1 MLSFLRP
8 CLVLA
13 LVLLS
18 AVKLTAQPAFDFNE
32 NCQLAYHHIIQLKVA
47 NAQRLI
53 ERERKTHPD
62 NLVPYFLENYI
73 AAFKLLFNGD
83 AGDYDAYLS
92 GNEKR
97 LAQLKSGPTSS
108 PYYLFLQS
116 IVHLQTGA
124 CKYKFGDK
132 VSAFWDIRRA
142 YLQIIDNQKKFPDFG
157 PNKIVLGPM
166 KALVGSIPANYR
178 WATRLLGFK
187 NGSIVEGLDLMHTF
201 LNKQHPEGDF
211 FKQEAVFYYVY
222 MIFYLKHQP
231 DKAIAVIKNRNLDLK
246 NNALYA
252 FMAANLYLND
262 HSAARAMEILKQ
274 RQANPSYMDLP
285 VMHYELATAYMY
297 HLNLDGAIREFKRFL
312 DNYKGQLY
320 AKDALYKISAAYYL
334 KGNRPA
340 AEEYRK
346 RVLSRGSEVADADKV
361 AMREVKSGEWPE
373 PVILQARLLFT
384 GGYFEEALQKLLTK
398 SVKDYHVLE
407 NKVKYSYFLARIRDE
422 MGQEDQA
429 LLLYKAAIAGGQKLP
444 EYYAARAALQMGFI
458 YEKRGE
464 KEKAIASFKQ
474 CLGMPNEE
482 YKETLDQRAKSGINR
497 LTVR

>member
-1 MLSFLRP
+1 MFSFLKP
-8 CLVLA
+8 CFVI
-13 LVLLS
+13 LLTLLPV
-18 AVKLTAQPAFDFNE
+18 VKLMARPVFDFNE
-32 NCQLAYHHIIQLKVA
+32 NCQQAYHHIIQLKIDD
-47 NAQRLI
+47 AQQLI
-53 ERERKTHPD
+53 AQERKVHPD

-83 AGDYDAYLS
+83 ASDYDAYLS

-97 LAQLKSGPTSS
+97 LAKLKSGPADS

-116 IVHLQTGA
+116 IVNLQTGA
-124 CKYKFGDK
+124 CKYKFGEK
-132 VSAFWDIRRA
+132 VSAFWNIRRA
-142 YLQIIDNQKKFPDFG
+142 YLQIIDNQKKFPAFG

-187 NGSIVEGLDLMHTF
+187 NGSIVEGLGLMHSF
-201 LNKQHPEGDF
+201 LNEKHPEGDF

-222 MIFYLKHQP
+222 MIFYLQHEP
-231 DKAIAVIKNRNLDLK
+231 EKAIAVIKNRNLDLK

-252 FMAANLYLND
+252 FMAANLHLNN
-262 HSAARAMEILKQ
+262 HAAARAMEILKQ
-274 RQANPSYMDLP
+274 RQANPSYMDIP

-297 HLNLDGAIREFKRFL
+297 HLNLDDAIGEFKRFL

-320 AKDALYKISAAYYL
+320 AKDALYKISDAYYL
-334 KGNRPA
+334 KGNRST
-340 AEEYRK
+340 AEKYRK
-346 RVLSRGSEVADADKV
+346 LVLSRGSEVADADKV
-361 AMREVKSGEWPE
+361 AMREVRSGAWPE

-398 SVKDYHVLE
+398 SVTDYHILE

-422 MGQEDQA
+422 MGQEEQA
-429 LLLYKAAIAGGQKLP
+429 LRLYKAAIAGGKNLP

-464 KEKAIASFKQ
+464 KQKAIASFNQ
-474 CLGMPNEE
+474 CLNMPNEE

-497 LTVR
+497 LTVK